1 MITTRRPLA
10 AGLVAAAALATTLM
24 IPAQSLAQR
33 PTESAGPSASS
44 ADPLTVVLR
53 LAQYHDTDVAP
64 RGDSVG
70 DVTAFSELVLQDGRQ
85 VGIDGAICTTT
96 NVAHD
101 GSGSVLCVAN
111 LPLPAGQIS
120 IQGLMTF
127 TATGPDKTATFAIT
141 GGTGAYRNAR
151 GDAVLTNLPNEDI
164 EVELHVTL

>member
-1 MITTRRPLA
+1 MITSRRPLA
-10 AGLVAAAALATTLM
+10 AGLVAAAALTTTLM

-33 PTESAGPSASS
+33 PTESGGSGASS

-70 DVTAFSELVLQDGRQ
+70 DVTAFSDLVLQDGRQ

-101 GSGSVLCVAN
+101 GSGSGLCVAT
-111 LPLPAGQIS
+111 LSLPAGQIS

-141 GGTGAYRNAR
+141 GGTGTYRNVR
-151 GDAVLTNLPNEDI
+151 GDALLTKLPNDDI
-164 EVELHVTL
+164 EGDLYVTG

>member
-33 PTESAGPSASS
+33 PTESAGPSALS

-53 LAQYHDTDVAP
+53 LAQYHDADVAP

-70 DVTAFSELVLQDGRQ
+70 DITAFSDLVLQDGRQ
-85 VGIDGAICTTT
+85 VGTDGAICTTT

-101 GSGSVLCVAN
+101 GSGSALCLAN
-111 LPLPAGQIS
+111 LSLPAGQIS

-127 TATGPDKTATFAIT
+127 TAAGPDKTAAFAIT
-141 GGTGAYRNAR
+141 GGTAAYRNAR
-151 GDAVLTNLPNEDI
+151 GDAVVTNLPNDDI
-164 EVELHVTL
+164 EVDLYVTG

>member
-1 MITTRRPLA
+1 MITSRRPLA
-10 AGLVAAAALATTLM
+10 AGLVAAAALVTTLM

-33 PTESAGPSASS
+33 PTESGGSRASS

-53 LAQYHDTDVAP
+53 LAQYHDVDVAP

-70 DVTAFSELVLQDGRQ
+70 DVTAFSELILQDGRQ

-101 GSGSVLCVAN
+101 RSGSVLCVAN
-111 LPLPAGQIS
+111 LRLPAGQIS

-127 TATGPDKTATFAIT
+127 TATGPDKTAAFAIT
-141 GGTGAYRNAR
+141 GGTGTYRNAR
-151 GDAVLTNLPNEDI
+151 GDAVLTNLPNDDI
-164 EVELHVTL
+164 QVDLNITG

>member
-1 MITTRRPLA
+1 MITTRRPLT
-10 AGLVAAAALATTLM
+10 AGLVAAAALATMLM

-33 PTESAGPSASS
+33 PTESSGPGASS

-53 LAQYHDTDVAP
+53 LAQYHDVDVAP
-64 RGDSVG
+64 HGDSVG

-101 GSGSVLCVAN
+101 GSGSGLCIATLS
-111 LPLPAGQIS
+111 LPYGQIN

-127 TATGPDKTATFAIT
+127 TAAGEDPTAVFAIT

-151 GDAVLTNLPNEDI
+151 GDAVLTVLSDQDI
-164 EVELHVTL
+164 AVDLHVT

>member
-1 MITTRRPLA
+1 MITTRRPLT
-10 AGLVAAAALATTLM
+10 AGLVAAAALATMLV

-33 PTESAGPSASS
+33 PTESAGPVVSS

-53 LAQYHDTDVAP
+53 LAQYHDVDVPP

-70 DVTAFSELVLQDGRQ
+70 DVTAFSDRVLQDGQQ
-85 VGIDGAICTTT
+85 VGIDGATCTTT

-111 LPLPAGQIS
+111 LFLPPGQIS

-127 TATGPDKTATFAIT
+127 TASGPDKTAAFAIT

-151 GDAVLTNLPNEDI
+151 GDALLTNLPNDDI
-164 EVELHVTL
+164 QVDLNITG